1 MNKIEQMLDKIWQ
14 DLFAPRCLCFN
25 TSCSKFYFLWSCLK
39 CGFIYEWKQKW
50 ARKCALFPLSEL
62 SHLRETYH
70 SVRVVATHP
79 NCRTSTFRRKITP
92 FEVLSSKFVNP
103 QFTSD
108 SKHPHAYTFEL
119 NTAAF
124 FKSENVPGKDNII
137 RWFPKLSI
145 YQNHLT
151 PHLSF
156 ILRTLKMQESIEKN
170 IANTCVSVQSG
181 STLFTLSSIKKI
193 E

>member
-1 MNKIEQMLDKIWQ
+1 MHLGVCVSIHLALNFIFSGVVLNVG
-14 DLFAPRCLCFN
+14 LFMSESRNEPGNVLCSLSQ
-25 TSCSKFYFLWSCLK
+25 SCPLK
-39 CGFIYEWKQKW
+39 
-50 ARKCALFPLSEL
+50 
-62 SHLRETYH
+62 ETYH

-79 NCRTSTFRRKITP
+79 NCRTSTFRKIHP

-108 SKHPHAYTFEL
+108 SKHPHAYTFGL

-145 YQNHLT
+145 YQKHLT

-181 STLFTLSSIKKI
+181 NTLFTLSSIKK
-193 E
+193 